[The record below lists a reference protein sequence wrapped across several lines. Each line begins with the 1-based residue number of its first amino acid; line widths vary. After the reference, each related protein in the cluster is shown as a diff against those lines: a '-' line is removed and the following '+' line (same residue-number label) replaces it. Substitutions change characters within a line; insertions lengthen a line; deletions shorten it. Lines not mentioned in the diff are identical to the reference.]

1 MQAATTYDEWKTWAL
16 AEDARTQADR
26 WKRTEASKLYD
37 YKIIRRRYDE
47 LVEVRACGDPQR
59 LLYYLNEGLHGNM
72 GGMGAPALYTRARF
86 GTKTLITDYINEMVA
101 ALQDLAMTDE
111 REIGFREKR
120 SYFQRA
126 IDCFG
131 RSALMLSGAGSL
143 GAFHVGVAKALIEQ
157 DLLPDVISG
166 ASAGS
171 VITAILGTHDNATL
185 LEWFSPHNPTGSFG
199 MLSSPTGGAGHTRRI
214 QLGQLKEYIAAAIP
228 DMTFI
233 EALEETGRHINIS
246 VAPSQVQQRSRLL
259 NASTSPNAFIREAV
273 LASCAIPGMFPAVT
287 LAARNSAGER
297 KPYVPSRQW
306 VDGSITGDLPVRR
319 LARLYGVNHFISSQT
334 NPIVLWALTDPHTQT
349 DIFSRAASIYQH
361 AAREWMRAIYPFV
374 MDMVSNLY
382 PLNTYMRQLF
392 SVMTQEYTADIN
404 IIPRRRLFD
413 PTLLVST
420 LTAKETQALVVAGEQ
435 ATWPKI
441 EMIRNCTKVSRCIT
455 ARLKEMDERYMP
467 G

>member
-143 GAFHVGVAKALIEQ
+143 GAFHVGVAKA
-157 DLLPDVISG
+157 
-166 ASAGS
+166 
-171 VITAILGTHDNATL
+171 
-185 LEWFSPHNPTGSFG
+185 
-199 MLSSPTGGAGHTRRI
+199 GH
-214 QLGQLKEYIAAAIP
+214 
-228 DMTFI
+228 
-233 EALEETGRHINIS
+233 H
-246 VAPSQVQQRSRLL
+246 
-259 NASTSPNAFIREAV
+259 
-273 LASCAIPGMFPAVT
+273 
-287 LAARNSAGER
+287 
-297 KPYVPSRQW
+297 
-306 VDGSITGDLPVRR
+306 GDPR
-319 LARLYGVNHFISSQT
+319 
-334 NPIVLWALTDPHTQT
+334 
-349 DIFSRAASIYQH
+349 
-361 AAREWMRAIYPFV
+361 YP
-374 MDMVSNLY
+374 
-382 PLNTYMRQLF
+382 
-392 SVMTQEYTADIN
+392 
-404 IIPRRRLFD
+404 
-413 PTLLVST
+413 
-420 LTAKETQALVVAGEQ
+420 
-435 ATWPKI
+435 
-441 EMIRNCTKVSRCIT
+441 
-455 ARLKEMDERYMP
+455 
-467 G
+467 